1 MTELQNIY
9 WMGGSP
15 CAGKST
21 ICERLAVKYDLAYYC
36 VDSHYEAHLARADAV
51 RHPNVVRL
59 RNIPWNDVFLRPVPD
74 LLRDEI
80 NFYREVIELIVE
92 DLQVLLQENRPIIAE
107 GAALL
112 PELVAPY
119 LPDSRHGLWVVPTET
134 FQREHYSKRPW
145 IHDILADTRDPAQA
159 FENWMRRDAR
169 FAEYVRA
176 GCAERGYEV
185 IVVDGEAGLEE
196 NLRRAEENFGFRTS
210 PAA

>member
-1 MTELQNIY
+1 MTDLRNVY

-21 ICERLAVKYDLAYYC
+21 ICERLAEKYSLNYYC

-59 RNIPWNDVFLRPVPD
+59 RSITWNDVFLRPVQD

-80 NFYREVIELIVE
+80 AFYHEVIELIVE
-92 DLQVLLQENRPIIAE
+92 DLRRLPSDQPVVAE

-119 LPDSRHGLWVVPTET
+119 LPDIQHGLWVVPTET

-145 IHDILADTRDPAQA
+145 IHAILAETRDPAQA
-159 FENWMRRDAR
+159 FENWMCRDAR

-176 GCAERGYEV
+176 GCAERGFEV

-196 NLRRAEENFGFRTS
+196 NLRRAEAHLGFRTS

>member
-1 MTELQNIY
+1 MTVLRNVY

-21 ICERLAVKYDLAYYC
+21 ICERLAEKYSLNYYC

-51 RHPNVVRL
+51 RHPNMVRL
-59 RNIPWNDVFLRPVPD
+59 RSITWNDVFLRPVQD

-80 NFYREVIELIVE
+80 AFYHEVIELIVE
-92 DLQVLLQENRPIIAE
+92 DLRRLPSDQPVVAE

-119 LPDSRHGLWVVPTET
+119 LPDIQHGLWVVPTET

-145 IHDILADTRDPAQA
+145 IHAILAETRDPAQA
-159 FENWMRRDAR
+159 FENWMCRDAR

-176 GCAERGYEV
+176 GCAERGFEV

-196 NLRRAEENFGFRTS
+196 NLRRAEAHLGFRTS

>member
-1 MTELQNIY
+1 MTDLKNVY
-9 WMGGSP
+9 WVGGSP

-21 ICERLAVKYDLAYYC
+21 ICERLAEKYGLNYYC
-36 VDSHYEAHLARADAV
+36 VDSHYEEHLARADAV

-59 RNIPWNDVFLRPVPD
+59 RNITWNDVFLRPVPD

-80 NFYREVIELIVE
+80 AFYHEVIELIVE
-92 DLQVLLQENRPIIAE
+92 DLLHLPVGRPVIAE

-119 LPDSRHGLWVVPTET
+119 LDDPHHGLWVVPTEA
-134 FQREHYSKRPW
+134 FQREHYSRRPW
-145 IHDILADTRDPAQA
+145 IHGILAETRDPAQA
-159 FENWMRRDAR
+159 FENWMCRDAR

-176 GCAERGYEV
+176 GCAERGFEV

-196 NLRRAEENFGFRTS
+196 N
-210 PAA
+210 

>member
-1 MTELQNIY
+1 MTDLKNVY
-9 WMGGSP
+9 WVGGSP

-21 ICERLAVKYDLAYYC
+21 ICERLSEKYGLTYYC
-36 VDSHYEAHLARADAV
+36 VDSHYEEHLARADAV

-59 RNIPWNDVFLRPVPD
+59 RNITWNDVFLRPVPD

-80 NFYREVIELIVE
+80 AFYHEVIELIVE
-92 DLQVLLQENRPIIAE
+92 DLRLISDDHPVIAE

-119 LPDSRHGLWVVPTET
+119 LDDRHHGLWVVPTEA
-134 FQREHYSKRPW
+134 FQREHYSRRPW
-145 IHDILADTRDPAQA
+145 IHGILAETRDPAQA

-176 GCAERGYEV
+176 GCAERGFEV

-196 NLRRAEENFGFRTS
+196 NLRRAEAHFGFRTS
-210 PAA
+210 LAV

>member
-1 MTELQNIY
+1 MTDLKNVY
-9 WMGGSP
+9 WVGGSP

-21 ICERLAVKYDLAYYC
+21 ICERLSEKYGLTYYC
-36 VDSHYEAHLARADAV
+36 VDSHYEEHLARADAV

-59 RNIPWNDVFLRPVPD
+59 RNITWNDVFLRPVPD

-80 NFYREVIELIVE
+80 AFYHEVIELIVE
-92 DLQVLLQENRPIIAE
+92 DLLRLPVDRPVIAE

-119 LPDSRHGLWVVPTET
+119 LDDRHHGLWVVPTEA
-134 FQREHYSKRPW
+134 FQREHYSRRPW
-145 IHDILADTRDPAQA
+145 IHGILAETRDPAQA
-159 FENWMRRDAR
+159 FENWMSRDAR

-176 GCAERGYEV
+176 GCAERGFEV

-196 NLRRAEENFGFRTS
+196 NLRRAEAHFGFRTS
-210 PAA
+210 LAV